1 MIISLSN
8 SNLTNVSNFNRLS
21 DVNDSTLDIPLVD
34 VKPVTVKFIIR
45 SVAIYLITNTII
57 IGCYFD

>member
-8 SNLTNVSNFNRLS
+8 SNLINVSNFNRLS
-21 DVNDSTLDIPLVD
+21 DVNDLTLDIPLVD
-34 VKPVTVKFIIR
+34 VKSVTVKFFIR
-45 SVAIYLITNTII
+45 SVAIYLITTTAL